1 MLSALSQA
9 ESVTLASDRFNRFQ
23 GLLWVKLKPES
34 AYKDFEDIA
43 VPIII
48 LCVKMLSQFCFR
60 NDLPRMHHQ
69 IFEQFILVGS
79 EVYIFTADRQPFGR
93 QVERERTKVY
103 SGFGKPGC
111 SAQMSKSSA

>member
-9 ESVTLASDRFNRFQ
+9 ESVTLASDRFNGFQ

-69 IFEQFILVGS
+69 IFEQFVLVGS
-79 EVYIFTADRQPFGR
+79 EVYIFTADRQPFGS
-93 QVERERTKVY
+93 QVERERTEV
-103 SGFGKPGC
+103 
-111 SAQMSKSSA
+111 